1 MAHTKAPTERK
12 MVNLSPYAAS
22 LLENRKAMMD
32 KQRKKLG
39 KPDIKIGQILE
50 AALENLTIEMGVN
63 K

>member
-1 MAHTKAPTERK
+1 MAHTKELTERK

-22 LLENRKAMMD
+22 LLANRKVMID

-39 KPDIKIGQILE
+39 KPEIKIGQILE
-50 AALENLTIEMGVN
+50 AALENLTVEMGAA

>member
-1 MAHTKAPTERK
+1 MAHTKEPTERK

-22 LLENRKAMMD
+22 LLANRKAMID

-39 KPDIKIGQILE
+39 KPEIKIGQILE
-50 AALENLTIEMGVN
+50 AALENLTVEMGVA

>member
-1 MAHTKAPTERK
+1 MKHTKEPTERK

-22 LLENRKAMMD
+22 MLATRKAAID

-39 KPDIKIGQILE
+39 KPEIKINQLIE
-50 AALENLTIEMGVN
+50 VAIENLTIEHGVL

>member
-1 MAHTKAPTERK
+1 MAHTKELTERK

-22 LLENRKAMMD
+22 LLENKKAMID

-39 KPDIKIGQILE
+39 KPEIKIGQILE
-50 AALENLTIEMGVN
+50 AALENLTVEIGAA